1 MMKGKKIVDS
11 SEMADKREQHL
22 QRRSRLLS
30 EASSCSSGNCSERN
44 SLSGSLAS
52 SGATGGPLPPPSSTS
67 PATRKNWLKA
77 GDEDDFDDDDTSKA
91 VKKYCQYVG
100 SFSVAHLTPSSRA
113 EFVRL
118 QLQSLQNPKKSRPV
132 VLFISLSGVKVCSPE
147 DEKVLL
153 MAHALK
159 RISYATCD
167 PDFGQFA
174 FLARNPKGPVG
185 VQYCHVFITQ
195 EGNEAEEINA
205 IISKAF
211 KVAYASIR
219 SKKQFYELV
228 DELNREQEEYFAQVT
243 RFAEE
248 EEERARR
255 PENLMANQ
263 PVLSSE
269 RVRGFS
275 VGQSRVWAKQV
286 AGKIQH
292 KQPHLLAAMDAPPT
306 LPTQPC
312 DLSRGPLPPLPP
324 SNHGGSLGSRLSEPV
339 ADPAQRDSWVIVDP
353 DSEMDPEGPSAP
365 PLSPKDAYG
374 SQEPVAKHT
383 QKSRPL
389 PPAPYYEVD
398 FYNEWSLTGATSRNS
413 GLSVVS
419 ETDSN
424 SSCQILLQDE
434 HPPPAL
440 LAGVAPSVGG
450 AHPAGHGQILLQ
462 DSSVPP
468 PFVYGKSA
476 SENSFDDMNVDDVY
490 AFENYKMDFSGRESV
505 ISAGSFDEEANFR
518 YQLKCAEQFINAVY
532 DVDSTEEDFARPK
545 MSFRDDRKRK
555 ELSKLV
561 QENGH
566 RHDDGDSALGED
578 ELDRRENMSHG
589 SDDSVPI
596 VSNGHTFRS
605 EGDSID
611 DGRER
616 CRADYAVPRTPAKAV
631 QPADI
636 PVSVPPRPPQPPSQE
651 EGPSERK
658 RPMPAPRRLSPEI
671 VVTPPAMRVE
681 PLQSEGRPQPAPRV
695 PRRPSADANV
705 ILNGASAIMA
715 VAPISQSSS
724 ASAQSNN
731 DQRSNV
737 NDPIPSSNAALAS
750 SQWLPQSEQST
761 MAIGQGSSQSYKD
774 ATPLRQVDL
783 NLAHSSQRSKVND
796 MRANSIMDTTYS
808 GTQGSPD
815 KRSLRSPGHVGHKV
829 EVEIGQF
836 RCKKVPQL
844 GAPPPLPPRSTSLS
858 DPQDLEGGQ
867 DVAPGRGPLAPWFKA
882 GIPKEI
888 AFEILHQQE
897 KGAFIVRESKSHPGS
912 YALSMKVDTSFND
925 SSLANYLVVRTKNGG
940 YTIKGFGRDF
950 PDLPRLVYYY
960 TLNQDQLPCKLVFSG
975 TNPLFQQ
982 GAREDSESDED
993 EDPDYRR
1000 VTDYRVMLEG
1010 AS

>member
-1 MMKGKKIVDS
+1 MF
-11 SEMADKREQHL
+11 
-22 QRRSRLLS
+22 
-30 EASSCSSGNCSERN
+30 
-44 SLSGSLAS
+44 
-52 SGATGGPLPPPSSTS
+52 PL
-67 PATRKNWLKA
+67 
-77 GDEDDFDDDDTSKA
+77 
-91 VKKYCQYVG
+91 QYVG
-100 SFSVAHLTPSSRA
+100 SFSVVHLTPNSRA

-118 QLQSLQNPKKSRPV
+118 QLQSLQHPKKSRPV
-132 VLFISLSGVKVCSPE
+132 ILQISLSGVKVCSPE
-147 DEKVLL
+147 DEKVVL

-167 PDFGQFA
+167 PDYGQFA

-195 EGNEAEEINA
+195 EDYEAEEINA

-228 DELNREQEEYFAQVT
+228 DELNREQEEYFTQIT
-243 RFAEE
+243 RLAEE
-248 EEERARR
+248 EELKARR
-255 PENLMANQ
+255 PEALMANQ

-275 VGQSRVWAKQV
+275 VGQSKVWAKQQ

-292 KQPHLLAAMDAPPT
+292 KQPHLIAAMEAPPT

-312 DLSRGPLPPLPP
+312 DLSRGPLPPVPL
-324 SNHGGSLGSRLSEPV
+324 SNKRGSLGSRLSEPMG
-339 ADPAQRDSWVIVDP
+339 DPSMRDSWVIVDP
-353 DSEMDPEGPSAP
+353 DSEVDPDGRPMSPSAP

-374 SQEPVAKHT
+374 NQEPVAKQT

-398 FYNEWSLTGATSRNS
+398 FYNEWSLQSALGRNS
-413 GLSVVS
+413 ALSVVS

-440 LAGVAPSVGG
+440 LAGIAPPVPGPHST
-450 AHPAGHGQILLQ
+450 GQILLQ

-468 PFVYGKSA
+468 PFVYGGKSG
-476 SENSFDDMNVDDVY
+476 SENSFDDMPMDDAY

-545 MSFRDDRKRK
+545 LSFRDKLKRK
-555 ELSKLV
+555 DHSEGQK
-561 QENGH
+561 ENGH
-566 RHDDGDSALGED
+566 RHDDGDSALGDD
-578 ELDRRENMSHG
+578 EAERRGNISHL
-589 SDDSVPI
+589 SDDSGQSI
-596 VSNGHTFRS
+596 QNGHAFKMTGNDT
-605 EGDSID
+605 ED

-616 CRADYAVPRTPAKAV
+616 CRADYAVPRTPAKA
-631 QPADI
+631 AI
-636 PVSVPPRPPQPPSQE
+636 PVEPSAPPRPPPPPTSQE

-658 RPMPAPRRLSPEI
+658 RPMPAPRRKSPEI
-671 VVTPPAMRVE
+671 VVTPPSTSSLLKVDIPGMDE
-681 PLQSEGRPQPAPRV
+681 DRPMPKPRV
-695 PRRPSADANV
+695 PRRPSADSDV
-705 ILNGASAIMA
+705 ILNGGASIVAA
-715 VAPISQSSS
+715 VSPMTQPSGEGLSRSSS
-724 ASAQSNN
+724 
-731 DQRSNV
+731 RSNV
-737 NDPIPSSNAALAS
+737 IDQTPSSNAAMAS
-750 SQWLPQSEQST
+750 SQRLPQSQQST
-761 MAIGQGSSQSYKD
+761 MQIGQPNGSPHPKG
-774 ATPLRQVDL
+774 A
-783 NLAHSSQRSKVND
+783 SSRYPDTNSSNNPRTQLD
-796 MRANSIMDTTYS
+796 EERANSIVDTTYS
-808 GTQGSPD
+808 GTPGSPD

-836 RCKKVPQL
+836 RCKKVPL
-844 GAPPPLPPRSTSLS
+844 RGGPPPLPPRSTSLTEVP
-858 DPQDLEGGQ
+858 DDDDDDDEGGT
-867 DVAPGRGPLAPWFKA
+867 APTKGVVAPWFKA

-912 YALSMKVDTSFND
+912 YALSMKVDTNFNE
-925 SSLANYLVVRTKNGG
+925 SSLANYLLVRTKNGG

-950 PDLPRLVYYY
+950 PDLPRLVHYY
-960 TLNQDQLPCKLVFSG
+960 TLHQDQLPCKLVISG
-975 TNPLFQQ
+975 TNPLFKLD
-982 GAREDSESDED
+982 AKDEMSDSDDE

-1000 VTDYRVMLEG
+1000 VTDYKVMLEG
-1010 AS
+1010 AH